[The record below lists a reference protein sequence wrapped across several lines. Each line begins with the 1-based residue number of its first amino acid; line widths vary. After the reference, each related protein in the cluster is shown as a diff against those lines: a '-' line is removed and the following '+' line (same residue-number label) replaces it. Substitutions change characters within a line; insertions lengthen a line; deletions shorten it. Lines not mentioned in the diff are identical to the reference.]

1 MINVSCIW
9 AYMKLH
15 VLEMER
21 GVFRASYAGEEEA
34 SLLLSIP
41 YEDGWKVKVNGED
54 AEYSRMEGMFIGID
68 VPAGDSTIEMVYEVP
83 GRSSGMLVSAA
94 SVVIFYIWEYFRKMY
109 EKRKK

>member
-1 MINVSCIW
+1 
-9 AYMKLH
+9 
-15 VLEMER
+15 
-21 GVFRASYAGEEEA
+21 
-34 SLLLSIP
+34 
-41 YEDGWKVKVNGED
+41 
-54 AEYSRMEGMFIGID
+54 MEGMFIGID